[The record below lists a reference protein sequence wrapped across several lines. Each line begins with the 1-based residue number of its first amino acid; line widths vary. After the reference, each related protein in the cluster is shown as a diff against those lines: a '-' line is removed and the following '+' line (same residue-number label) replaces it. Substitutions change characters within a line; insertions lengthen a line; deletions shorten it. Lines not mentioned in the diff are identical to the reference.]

1 MNGHAS
7 RRSFLKTAGA
17 LGAGM
22 ALAGLDGSMPLAAEV
37 TNGAP
42 NAEKLGWRLGC
53 GSWTFHVYTLFEAI
67 DKTAALGL
75 KYFETGPHP
84 KLSREQPNVA
94 FDEDAPASVRQ
105 AVKQKLADSGL
116 KLVSYGMIS
125 YTKDLTRK
133 TFDFAKDMGAEM
145 ILSEPRAEQFDMLD
159 KLCEEYDLKLAIHDH
174 PKPTRY
180 WNPDFVLRVCR
191 DRSHRIGACATRAT
205 GCGRA

>member
-17 LGAGM
+17 LGAGIGLGRPGRLH
-22 ALAGLDGSMPLAAEV
+22 AAGGRG
-37 TNGAP
+37 NQRAP

-145 ILSEPRAEQFDMLD
+145 ILSEPRGSSST
-159 KLCEEYDLKLAIHDH
+159 CWI
-174 PKPTRY
+174 
-180 WNPDFVLRVCR
+180 
-191 DRSHRIGACATRAT
+191 SCAKNTI
-205 GCGRA
+205 

>member
-1 MNGHAS
+1 MDPSRNVGPALTFPHPTFFARHAHERS
-7 RRSFLKTAGA
+7 RKSSQFSENRRGPRRRT
-17 LGAGM
+17 

-94 FDEDAPASVRQ
+94 FDEDVPASVRQ

-145 ILSEPRAEQFDMLD
+145 ILSEPR
-159 KLCEEYDLKLAIHDH
+159 
-174 PKPTRY
+174 
-180 WNPDFVLRVCR
+180 
-191 DRSHRIGACATRAT
+191 GAVRHA
-205 GCGRA
+205 G